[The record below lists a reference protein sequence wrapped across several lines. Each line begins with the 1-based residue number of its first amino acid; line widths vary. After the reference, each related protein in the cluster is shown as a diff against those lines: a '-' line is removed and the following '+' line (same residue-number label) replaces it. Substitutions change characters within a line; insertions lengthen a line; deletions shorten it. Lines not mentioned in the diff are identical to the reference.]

1 MVKWEY
7 RVETTE
13 VGGTVQRNLDKMT
26 SKWLNEFGNHGWEL
40 VSITTLNVGNGLT
53 SKLASLVFKRPIE

>member
-26 SKWLNEFGNHGWEL
+26 NKWLNEFGNNGWEL
-40 VSITTLNVGNGLT
+40 VGITTLRT
-53 SKLASLVFKRPIE
+53 

>member
-1 MVKWEY
+1 MTKWEY

-26 SKWLNEFGNHGWEL
+26 SHWLNVLGKEGWEL
-40 VSITTLNVGNGLT
+40 VNMVTLYGGTGITTKVAYLT
-53 SKLASLVFKRPIE
+53 FKRPA

>member
-26 SKWLNEFGNHGWEL
+26 NKWLNELGNNGWEL
-40 VSITTLNVGNGLT
+40 VGITTLNVGNGLT

>member
-26 SKWLNEFGNHGWEL
+26 NRWLNQFGDDGWEL
-40 VSITTLNVGNGLT
+40 IAINTFNVGTGNT